1 MNKHGKKG
9 SLKHNTEI
17 MTEIEADLFIKS
29 AAEAAINELPIDKEL
44 TEENVK
50 EIISEAK
57 EDMKMIDSILHMKRL
72 HLVVHGHIKY
82 TSRGNLR
89 KGTSVY
95 NSMES
100 IINARVNGAF
110 RDTN

>member
-1 MNKHGKKG
+1 MNKHGKRG

-17 MTEIEADLFIKS
+17 MTELEADLFIKA
-29 AAEAAINELPIDKEL
+29 AAESAINELPIDKEL
-44 TEENVK
+44 TEEKVI
-50 EIISEAK
+50 EIVNEAK

-82 TSRGNLR
+82 TTRGHLR

-100 IINARVNGAF
+100 IINARANGAF
-110 RDTN
+110 NNTI